1 MRKKE
6 QTGIN
11 LSEEEILHGKEDAYG
26 IYQIDWKGEGREYAF
41 LSYDSIRAKGKL
53 PQRKDYQLVYSGI
66 LEPAENMDSLYVKF
80 NIAHP
85 QDFTG
90 HSLSVSDI
98 IVLKKNGKIN
108 VSYVDM
114 IGFVPLSNFYKEPA
128 LRVVEQIIESTQG
141 FTAEGHFG
149 TWHSIQM
156 QEFHNEKFFQMRHD
170 EFGEQVADI
179 IVNEQG
185 QVIAED
191 LWHGF
196 SPEAMKLIGKY
207 LLNRSLHEKK
217 EAAYVI
223 SGDMIIRFIMRIIG
237 N

>member
-66 LEPAENMDSLYVKF
+66 LEPDENMDSLYIKF

-108 VSYVDM
+108 VSYKKYIFLYGCLVLVSM
-114 IGFVPLSNFYKEPA
+114 NNLHLS
-128 LRVVEQIIESTQG
+128 G
-141 FTAEGHFG
+141 
-149 TWHSIQM
+149 
-156 QEFHNEKFFQMRHD
+156 
-170 EFGEQVADI
+170 
-179 IVNEQG
+179 
-185 QVIAED
+185 
-191 LWHGF
+191 
-196 SPEAMKLIGKY
+196 
-207 LLNRSLHEKK
+207 
-217 EAAYVI
+217 
-223 SGDMIIRFIMRIIG
+223 
-237 N
+237 

>member
-66 LEPAENMDSLYVKF
+66 LEPDENMDSLYIKF

-114 IGFVPLSNFYKEPA
+114 IGFVPLSDFYKEPA
-128 LRVVEQIIESTQG
+128 LRVGGQITEATQG

-170 EFGEQVADI
+170 EFGEQV
-179 IVNEQG
+179 VTMN
-185 QVIAED
+185 
-191 LWHGF
+191 F
-196 SPEAMKLIGKY
+196 
-207 LLNRSLHEKK
+207 R
-217 EAAYVI
+217 
-223 SGDMIIRFIMRIIG
+223 
-237 N
+237 

>member
-149 TWHSIQM
+149 TWHSIWRLCIMHQ
-156 QEFHNEKFFQMRHD
+156 R
-170 EFGEQVADI
+170 I
-179 IVNEQG
+179 
-185 QVIAED
+185 
-191 LWHGF
+191 
-196 SPEAMKLIGKY
+196 MKDG
-207 LLNRSLHEKK
+207 
-217 EAAYVI
+217 
-223 SGDMIIRFIMRIIG
+223 
-237 N
+237 

>member
-128 LRVVEQIIESTQG
+128 LRVVEQIIESAG
-141 FTAEGHFG
+141 G
-149 TWHSIQM
+149 
-156 QEFHNEKFFQMRHD
+156 
-170 EFGEQVADI
+170 
-179 IVNEQG
+179 
-185 QVIAED
+185 
-191 LWHGF
+191 
-196 SPEAMKLIGKY
+196 
-207 LLNRSLHEKK
+207 LHYKR
-217 EAAYVI
+217 A
-223 SGDMIIRFIMRIIG
+223 
-237 N
+237 